1 MCKVL
6 KCLDKTSQDNDFVVR
21 GDSRNFGDHLS
32 DHQSFMSIGVELI
45 GGENRAWGGS
55 ASGDVSKISIL
66 RKIQHKKDQ
75 NSSLVKNSKIN

>member
-6 KCLDKTSQDNDFVVR
+6 KCLDKTSQDNDLLLA
-21 GDSRNFGDHLS
+21 GDTHSFGDYLS

-66 RKIQHKKDQ
+66 RKIQHKKDP
-75 NSSLVKNSKIN
+75 NSSLVKNSKIK